1 MERICNLLKPALVTV
16 LVMWPDLVQ
25 VPPGSKGFNNNYM
38 FFNDYTGLQK
48 KTFFFF
54 FAKHEEFTIKKHNSD
69 EKKVNILL
77 QLTMHNLSYN

>member
-38 FFNDYTGLQK
+38 FFNDYTVLQK
-48 KTFFFF
+48 KPFFFF

>member
-69 EKKVNILL
+69 EKKSQYFITIN
-77 QLTMHNLSYN
+77 HA

>member
-48 KTFFFF
+48 KPFFLFF
-54 FAKHEEFTIKKHNSD
+54 
-69 EKKVNILL
+69 L
-77 QLTMHNLSYN
+77 QNMRSLQ

>member
-54 FAKHEEFTIKKHNSD
+54 FCKT
-69 EKKVNILL
+69 
-77 QLTMHNLSYN
+77 